1 TVGMSYQQIEQLL
14 TCPIC
19 LDRYQRP
26 KVLPCQHTFCLEPCL
41 ERLASNTTKQLKCP
55 ECRAVHRIPEGGI
68 QCFPNNRTILSFL
81 EIPLEQIS
89 EVATRD
95 FLPCQTCGSKEEL
108 FNCSHCQKSI
118 CNQCKHLH
126 LEQLRMDLKRMIIR
140 LRRAVLKISC
150 TKETLDQKSASLR
163 QNSVAVRSEISRS
176 IEQCISRLR
185 EREKVLLSEVES
197 IVQAQENMEIELAS
211 IFSQFDGVENRL
223 DNKAASISEVIELL
237 NRCKQLKEETKKLG
251 KIEEEP
257 CLLIRF
263 SAHEESIHFD
273 ISKFGSVVWTTESVA
288 QQPITNMS
296 RNSDSQPTRL
306 RPTTLGSRSPTI
318 PIEMTDIERPVPNFH
333 MTGCSLLNNYK
344 QKGHTK
350 CKFGGKGSDL
360 GHFTWPRGVAVTP
373 GGHVVVADSSN
384 HRIQVF
390 DMGGHF
396 LRTFG
401 CYGNGD
407 GVAVNRL
414 GYIIVADRY
423 NHRIQIYNQE
433 GHFIRK
439 FGCEGSGN
447 GQLSYPWGVAVDTLG
462 FIYVCDKDNH
472 RIQVFTLDGYFVR
485 AFGCLGKGDGQ
496 LEHPYYIAVSSHN
509 KVVVSDSGNHR
520 VQVFDKYGQ
529 CVRKFG
535 SEGSELGQF
544 KYPRGLAVDHA
555 GNIIVADSGN
565 NRIQIFQEDGRLL

>member
-1 TVGMSYQQIEQLL
+1 MKFGITVGMSYQQIEQLL

-197 IVQAQENMEIELAS
+197 IVQAQLRSLRVRQENMEIELAS

-296 RNSDSQPTRL
+296 RNSDSRGLVPNSTSSSKNTSISSSSSVKHFSTIPAVEAHNLVIFSQPTRL

-384 HRIQVF
+384 HRIQVDF
-390 DMGGHF
+390 SSPA
-396 LRTFG
+396 
-401 CYGNGD
+401 NK
-407 GVAVNRL
+407 
-414 GYIIVADRY
+414 
-423 NHRIQIYNQE
+423 Q
-433 GHFIRK
+433 RK
-439 FGCEGSGN
+439 
-447 GQLSYPWGVAVDTLG
+447 
-462 FIYVCDKDNH
+462 VCN
-472 RIQVFTLDGYFVR
+472 L
-485 AFGCLGKGDGQ
+485 
-496 LEHPYYIAVSSHN
+496 
-509 KVVVSDSGNHR
+509 
-520 VQVFDKYGQ
+520 
-529 CVRKFG
+529 
-535 SEGSELGQF
+535 
-544 KYPRGLAVDHA
+544 
-555 GNIIVADSGN
+555 
-565 NRIQIFQEDGRLL
+565 

>member
-1 TVGMSYQQIEQLL
+1 MKFGITVGMSYQQIEQLL

-197 IVQAQENMEIELAS
+197 IVQAQLRSLRVRQENMEIELAS

-257 CLLIRF
+257 CLLHKLF
-263 SAHEESIHFD
+263 KKHFNIIKL
-273 ISKFGSVVWTTESVA
+273 ISETLQYHSS
-288 QQPITNMS
+288 S
-296 RNSDSQPTRL
+296 RSSQPSCSITTSRRATRNANL
-306 RPTTLGSRSPTI
+306 EAKEVIWVTLPG
-318 PIEMTDIERPVPNFH
+318 
-333 MTGCSLLNNYK
+333 
-344 QKGHTK
+344 Q
-350 CKFGGKGSDL
+350 
-360 GHFTWPRGVAVTP
+360 

-384 HRIQVF
+384 HRIQVDF
-390 DMGGHF
+390 SSPANKQRKCISKPFQNKYKRIVLKPHRF
-396 LRTFG
+396 LTICNQRKTFALFKKVFQYKDIKDTGFFHKTFG

-407 GVAVNRL
+407 
-414 GYIIVADRY
+414 
-423 NHRIQIYNQE
+423 
-433 GHFIRK
+433 
-439 FGCEGSGN
+439 
-447 GQLSYPWGVAVDTLG
+447 
-462 FIYVCDKDNH
+462 
-472 RIQVFTLDGYFVR
+472 
-485 AFGCLGKGDGQ
+485 
-496 LEHPYYIAVSSHN
+496 VSSHN

-565 NRIQIFQEDGRLL
+565 NRIQIFQEDGRLLVAFGSWGTGDGQVKGLEGLAFWKDDIIVSDRENHRLQIF